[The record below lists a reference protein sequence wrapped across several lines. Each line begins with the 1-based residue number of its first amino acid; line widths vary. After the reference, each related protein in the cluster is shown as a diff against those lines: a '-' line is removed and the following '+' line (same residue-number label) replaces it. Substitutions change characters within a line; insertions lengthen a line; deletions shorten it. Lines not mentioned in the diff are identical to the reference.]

1 MTEPHPIYSDPTGP
15 ELMPPRPPDLV
26 LGALSLWIEGPQG
39 SGGWLDTVVYVGDH
53 FETLMHTRGPL
64 IKKSDLKAFAEALSG
79 LAGRDSGEVILPS
92 DGGSLGLR
100 IKRYDGVMGGAYCE
114 VAYRFYSGDLRLSVR
129 CQRAQLGPAA
139 DGLRAALDRLA
150 RTRAMQWLPALLG
163 GPPKVRERL
172 ARLVGPIG
180 SKPAPDVPS
189 QPPPPPAPE
198 PPQGPDPVFEFTV
211 ESHGWHSLSVR
222 VGDQLGEMGG
232 SFIGD
237 GLDHL
242 LRAALQLAAG
252 AAHAEILFNAEPG
265 LTRLRFEAQYEYA
278 GSPPDLPC
286 RIRMTDESGFSAYED
301 GVELEAVCA
310 SGLAVAHAIYRMALP
325 HFTDNDRADRLTF
338 AAFEGALAAIEGA
351 REDERV
357 KLH

>member
-1 MTEPHPIYSDPTGP
+1 MTEPHPIYSDPEGP
-15 ELMPPRPPDLV
+15 ELTPPRPPDLV

-64 IKKSDLKAFAEALSG
+64 IQKAALTTFAAALRD
-79 LAGRDSGEVILPS
+79 LAGTESGEVVLPS

-100 IKRYDGVMGGAYCE
+100 LTRYDGAMGGTYCE
-114 VAYRFYSGDLRLSVR
+114 VAYRFYSADLRLSVR

-139 DGLRAALDRLA
+139 EGLQAALDRLA
-150 RTRAMQWLPALLG
+150 RLRAMQWRPALLG

-180 SKPAPDVPS
+180 RKPAPDVPS
-189 QPPPPPAPE
+189 RPPPPPAPE
-198 PPQGPDPVFEFTV
+198 PPQGPIPEFEFTV

-222 VGDQLGEMGG
+222 VGDQFAEMGG

-252 AAHAEILFNAEPG
+252 APQAEILFNAEPG
-265 LTRLRFEAQYEYA
+265 LTRLRFEALYEYA

-286 RIRMTDESGFSAYED
+286 RIRMIDESGLSSHEG
-301 GVELEAVCA
+301 GVELDALCP
-310 SGLAVAHAIYRMALP
+310 SGLAVAHAVYRMALP

-338 AAFEGALAAIEGA
+338 AALEGALAGIEAA
-351 REDERV
+351 REAEMA